1 MDAAGSKDRV
11 NLPSFP
17 DISIAAQRLVGIIR
31 HTPLLESPIVNKK
44 LEARIFFKLESK
56 QRTGSFKI
64 RGAYNRISQIPLETR
79 SRNIVAFS
87 SGNHAQA
94 VAYGSKI
101 YNISSTI
108 VMPTYSTKSKIEATK
123 GYGAKVIITDEE
135 LITVVKEIQKETNAT
150 LIHPFDDDHIIAG
163 QGTLG
168 LEITEDMPDIDHIFT
183 AIGGGGLI
191 SGICI
196 AMKAHNPKI
205 KIIGIEPEGADGMR
219 QSLEKRKPV
228 TLDSINT
235 IADGLSAPFIGEK
248 NFEIVQ
254 KHIDQLITVS
264 DKEIIETMW
273 LIFERTKLFVEPSA
287 AAGLAPI
294 LFDKYKLPI
303 NSKAMFILCGG
314 NIDKEKLIQISN

>member
-1 MDAAGSKDRV
+1 
-11 NLPSFP
+11 
-17 DISIAAQRLVGIIR
+17 
-31 HTPLLESPIVNKK
+31 
-44 LEARIFFKLESK
+44 
-56 QRTGSFKI
+56 
-64 RGAYNRISQIPLETR
+64 
-79 SRNIVAFS
+79 
-87 SGNHAQA
+87 
-94 VAYGSKI
+94 
-101 YNISSTI
+101 
-108 VMPTYSTKSKIEATK
+108 
-123 GYGAKVIITDEE
+123 
-135 LITVVKEIQKETNAT
+135 
-150 LIHPFDDDHIIAG
+150 
-163 QGTLG
+163 
-168 LEITEDMPDIDHIFT
+168 
-183 AIGGGGLI
+183 
-191 SGICI
+191 
-196 AMKAHNPKI
+196 MKAHNPKI

-219 QSLEKRKPV
+219 QSLKKRKPV

-294 LFDKYKLPI
+294 LFDKYKLPN

>member
-1 MDAAGSKDRV
+1 MINIA
-11 NLPSFP
+11 
-17 DISIAAQRLVGIIR
+17 DIRKAYSNISSNIHR
-31 HTPLLESPIVNKK
+31 TPISTSTYLSQKFNSNF
-44 LEARIFFKLESK
+44 FFKQELFQK
-56 QRTGSFKI
+56 TGSFKI
-64 RGAYNRISQIPLETR
+64 RGVLNKLSSLTSDQLQNGVISL
-79 SRNIVAFS
+79 S

-123 GYGAKVIITDEE
+123 GYGAKVIITDED
-135 LITVVKEIQKETNAT
+135 LISVVNEIQKETNAT
-150 LIHPFDDDHIIAG
+150 LIHPFDDDYIIAG

-205 KIIGIEPEGADGMR
+205 KIIGVEPEGADGMR
-219 QSLEKRKPV
+219 QSLEKKKPV

-235 IADGLSAPFIGEK
+235 IADGLSAPFIGK
-248 NFEIVQ
+248 RNFEIVQ

-264 DKEIIETMW
+264 DKEIIESMW

>member
-1 MDAAGSKDRV
+1 MINITDIQKAYS
-11 NLPSFP
+11 N
-17 DISIAAQRLVGIIR
+17 ISINIHR
-31 HTPLLESPIVNKK
+31 TPISSSTYLSQKFNSK
-44 LEARIFFKLESK
+44 IFFKQELFQK
-56 QRTGSFKI
+56 TGSFKI
-64 RGAYNRISQIPLETR
+64 RGVLNKLSSLTPDQLKNGVISL
-79 SRNIVAFS
+79 S

-108 VMPTYSTKSKIEATK
+108 VMPAYSTKSKIAATK
-123 GYGAKVIITDEE
+123 GYGAKVIITDED
-135 LITVVKEIQKETNAT
+135 LISVVSEIQKKTNAT
-150 LIHPFDDDHIIAG
+150 LIHPFDDDYIIAG

-168 LEITEDMPDIDHIFT
+168 MEITEDLPDIDHIFT

-196 AMKAHNPKI
+196 AIKSHNPKI
-205 KIIGIEPEGADGMR
+205 KIIGVEPEGADGMR
-219 QSLEKRKPV
+219 QSLEKGKAI
-228 TLDSINT
+228 TLKSINT
-235 IADGLSAPFIGEK
+235 IADGLSAPFIGKK

-254 KHIDQLITVS
+254 KYIDQLITVS

-294 LFDKYKLPI
+294 LFNKYILPT

-314 NIDKEKLIQISN
+314 NIDKKKLIQIST

>member
-1 MDAAGSKDRV
+1 MINIA
-11 NLPSFP
+11 
-17 DISIAAQRLVGIIR
+17 DIRKAYSNISSNIHR
-31 HTPLLESPIVNKK
+31 TPISTSTYLSQKFNSNF
-44 LEARIFFKLESK
+44 FFKQELFQK
-56 QRTGSFKI
+56 TGSFKI
-64 RGAYNRISQIPLETR
+64 RGVLNKLSSLTSDQLQNGVISL
-79 SRNIVAFS
+79 S

-108 VMPTYSTKSKIEATK
+108 VMPAYSTKSKIEATK
-123 GYGAKVIITDEE
+123 GYGAKVIITDED
-135 LITVVKEIQKETNAT
+135 LISVVNEIQKETNAT
-150 LIHPFDDDHIIAG
+150 LIHPFDDDYIIAG

-219 QSLEKRKPV
+219 QSLEKKKPV

-235 IADGLSAPFIGEK
+235 IADGLSAPFIGK
-248 NFEIVQ
+248 RNFEIVQ

-264 DKEIIETMW
+264 DKEIIESMW

-314 NIDKEKLIQISN
+314 NIDKKKLIQISN

>member
-1 MDAAGSKDRV
+1 MINIV
-11 NLPSFP
+11 
-17 DISIAAQRLVGIIR
+17 DIQKAYSNISSNIHR
-31 HTPLLESPIVNKK
+31 TPISTSTYLSQKYNSNF
-44 LEARIFFKLESK
+44 FFKQELFQK
-56 QRTGSFKI
+56 TGSFKI
-64 RGAYNRISQIPLETR
+64 RGVLNKLSSLTSDQLKNGVISL
-79 SRNIVAFS
+79 S

-123 GYGAKVIITDEE
+123 GYGAKVIITDED
-135 LITVVKEIQKETNAT
+135 LISVVNEIQKETNAT

-235 IADGLSAPFIGEK
+235 IADGLSAPFIGKK

-294 LFDKYKLPI
+294 IFDKYKLPI

>member
-1 MDAAGSKDRV
+1 MINIADIHKAYS
-11 NLPSFP
+11 N
-17 DISIAAQRLVGIIR
+17 ISINIHR
-31 HTPLLESPIVNKK
+31 TPISTSTYLSQKFNSNF
-44 LEARIFFKLESK
+44 FFKQELFQK
-56 QRTGSFKI
+56 TGSFKI
-64 RGAYNRISQIPLETR
+64 RGVLNKLSSLTSDQLQNGVISL
-79 SRNIVAFS
+79 S

-108 VMPTYSTKSKIEATK
+108 VMPAYSTKSKIEATK
-123 GYGAKVIITDEE
+123 GYGAKVIITDED
-135 LITVVKEIQKETNAT
+135 LISVVNEIQKGTNAT
-150 LIHPFDDDHIIAG
+150 LIHPFDDDYIIAG

-219 QSLEKRKPV
+219 QSLEKKKPV

-235 IADGLSAPFIGEK
+235 IADGLSAPFIGK
-248 NFEIVQ
+248 RNFEIVQ

-264 DKEIIETMW
+264 DKEIIESMW

>member
-1 MDAAGSKDRV
+1 MINIV
-11 NLPSFP
+11 
-17 DISIAAQRLVGIIR
+17 DIQEAYSNISSNIHR
-31 HTPLLESPIVNKK
+31 TPISTSTYLSQKFNSNF
-44 LEARIFFKLESK
+44 FFKQELFQK
-56 QRTGSFKI
+56 TGSFKI
-64 RGAYNRISQIPLETR
+64 RGVLNKLSSLTPEQLKNGVISL
-79 SRNIVAFS
+79 S

-108 VMPTYSTKSKIEATK
+108 VMPSYSTKSKIQATK
-123 GYGAKVIITDEE
+123 GYGATVIVTDED
-135 LITVVKEIQKETNAT
+135 LISVVNEIQKKTNAT
-150 LIHPFDDDHIIAG
+150 LIHPFDDDYIIAG

-168 LEITEDMPDIDHIFT
+168 MEITEDMPDIDHIFT

-219 QSLEKRKPV
+219 QSLEKKTPV

-235 IADGLSAPFIGEK
+235 IADGLSAPFIGK
-248 NFEIVQ
+248 RNFEIVQ

-264 DKEIIETMW
+264 DKEIIESMW

>member
-1 MDAAGSKDRV
+1 MINITDIQKAYS
-11 NLPSFP
+11 N
-17 DISIAAQRLVGIIR
+17 ISINIHR
-31 HTPLLESPIVNKK
+31 TPISTSTYLSQKFNSK
-44 LEARIFFKLESK
+44 IFFKQELFQK
-56 QRTGSFKI
+56 TGSFKI
-64 RGAYNRISQIPLETR
+64 RGVLNKLSSLNSDQLKNGVISL
-79 SRNIVAFS
+79 S

-123 GYGAKVIITDEE
+123 GYGAKVIITDED
-135 LITVVKEIQKETNAT
+135 LISVVNEIQKETNAT

-235 IADGLSAPFIGEK
+235 IADGLSAPFIGKK

-294 LFDKYKLPI
+294 IFDKYKLPI

>member
-1 MDAAGSKDRV
+1 MINIADIHKAYS
-11 NLPSFP
+11 N
-17 DISIAAQRLVGIIR
+17 ISINIHR
-31 HTPLLESPIVNKK
+31 TPISTSTYLSQKFNSK
-44 LEARIFFKLESK
+44 IFFKQELFQK
-56 QRTGSFKI
+56 TGSFKI
-64 RGAYNRISQIPLETR
+64 RGVLNKLSSLSSDQLKKGIISL
-79 SRNIVAFS
+79 S

-123 GYGAKVIITDEE
+123 GYGAKVIITDED
-135 LITVVKEIQKETNAT
+135 LITVVNEIQKETNAT

-235 IADGLSAPFIGEK
+235 IADGLSAPFIGKK

-294 LFDKYKLPI
+294 IFDKYKLPI

>member
-1 MDAAGSKDRV
+1 MINITDIQKAYS
-11 NLPSFP
+11 N
-17 DISIAAQRLVGIIR
+17 ISINIHR
-31 HTPLLESPIVNKK
+31 TPISSSTYLSQKFNSK
-44 LEARIFFKLESK
+44 IFFKQELFQK
-56 QRTGSFKI
+56 TGSFKI
-64 RGAYNRISQIPLETR
+64 RGVLNKLSSLTPDQLKNGVISL
-79 SRNIVAFS
+79 S

-108 VMPTYSTKSKIEATK
+108 VMPAYSTKSKIAATK
-123 GYGAKVIITDEE
+123 GYGAKVIITDED
-135 LITVVKEIQKETNAT
+135 LISVVSEIQKKTNAT
-150 LIHPFDDDHIIAG
+150 LIHPFDDDYIIAG

-168 LEITEDMPDIDHIFT
+168 MEITEDLPDIDHIFT

-196 AMKAHNPKI
+196 AMKSHNPKI
-205 KIIGIEPEGADGMR
+205 KIIGVEPEGADGMR
-219 QSLEKRKPV
+219 QSLEKGKAI
-228 TLDSINT
+228 TLKSINT
-235 IADGLSAPFIGEK
+235 IADGLSAPFIGKK

-294 LFDKYKLPI
+294 LFNKYILPT

-314 NIDKEKLIQISN
+314 NIDKEKLIQIST

>member
-1 MDAAGSKDRV
+1 MINITDIQKAYS
-11 NLPSFP
+11 N
-17 DISIAAQRLVGIIR
+17 ISINIHR
-31 HTPLLESPIVNKK
+31 TPISTSTYLSQKFNSK
-44 LEARIFFKLESK
+44 IFFKQELFQK
-56 QRTGSFKI
+56 TGSFKI
-64 RGAYNRISQIPLETR
+64 RGVLNKLSSLSSDQLKNGVISL
-79 SRNIVAFS
+79 S

-168 LEITEDMPDIDHIFT
+168 LEITEDMPEIDHIFT

-219 QSLEKRKPV
+219 QSLKKRKPV

-294 LFDKYKLPI
+294 LFDKYKLPN

>member
-1 MDAAGSKDRV
+1 MINIA
-11 NLPSFP
+11 
-17 DISIAAQRLVGIIR
+17 DIKKAYSNISSNIHR
-31 HTPLLESPIVNKK
+31 TPISTSTYLSQKFNSNF
-44 LEARIFFKLESK
+44 FFKQELFQK
-56 QRTGSFKI
+56 TGSFKI
-64 RGAYNRISQIPLETR
+64 RGVLNKLSSLTSDQLQNGVISL
-79 SRNIVAFS
+79 S

-123 GYGAKVIITDEE
+123 GYGAKVIITDED
-135 LITVVKEIQKETNAT
+135 LISVVNEIQKKTNAT
-150 LIHPFDDDHIIAG
+150 LIHPFDDDYIIAG

-219 QSLEKRKPV
+219 QSLEKKKPV

-235 IADGLSAPFIGEK
+235 IADGLSAPFIGK
-248 NFEIVQ
+248 RNFEIVQ

-264 DKEIIETMW
+264 DKEIIESMW

>member
-1 MDAAGSKDRV
+1 MINITDIQKAYS
-11 NLPSFP
+11 N
-17 DISIAAQRLVGIIR
+17 ISINIHR
-31 HTPLLESPIVNKK
+31 TPISTSTYLSQKFNSK
-44 LEARIFFKLESK
+44 IFFKQELFQK
-56 QRTGSFKI
+56 TGSFKI
-64 RGAYNRISQIPLETR
+64 RGVLNKLSSLTSDQLKNGVISL
-79 SRNIVAFS
+79 S

-123 GYGAKVIITDEE
+123 GYGAKVIITDED
-135 LITVVKEIQKETNAT
+135 LISVVNEIQKETNAT

-191 SGICI
+191 SGISI

-294 LFDKYKLPI
+294 IFDKYKLPI

>member
-1 MDAAGSKDRV
+1 MINIADIHKAYS
-11 NLPSFP
+11 N
-17 DISIAAQRLVGIIR
+17 ISINIHR
-31 HTPLLESPIVNKK
+31 TPISTSTYLSQKFNSK
-44 LEARIFFKLESK
+44 IFFKQELFQK
-56 QRTGSFKI
+56 TGSFKI
-64 RGAYNRISQIPLETR
+64 RGVLNKLSSLSSDQLKKGIISL
-79 SRNIVAFS
+79 S

-123 GYGAKVIITDEE
+123 GYGAKVIITDED
-135 LITVVKEIQKETNAT
+135 LITVVNEIQKETNAT

>member
-1 MDAAGSKDRV
+1 MINIVDIQKAYSNISSNIHRTPISTSTYLSQKFNSK
-11 NLPSFP
+11 
-17 DISIAAQRLVGIIR
+17 
-31 HTPLLESPIVNKK
+31 
-44 LEARIFFKLESK
+44 IFFKQELFQK
-56 QRTGSFKI
+56 TGSFKI
-64 RGAYNRISQIPLETR
+64 RGVLNKLSSLTSDQLKNGVISL
-79 SRNIVAFS
+79 S

-123 GYGAKVIITDEE
+123 GYGAKVIITDED
-135 LITVVKEIQKETNAT
+135 LITVVNEIQKETNAT

-191 SGICI
+191 SGISI

-235 IADGLSAPFIGEK
+235 IADGLSAPFIGKK

-294 LFDKYKLPI
+294 IFDKYKLPI

>member
-1 MDAAGSKDRV
+1 MINIA
-11 NLPSFP
+11 
-17 DISIAAQRLVGIIR
+17 DIKKAYSNISSNIHR
-31 HTPLLESPIVNKK
+31 TPISTSTYLSQKFNSNF
-44 LEARIFFKLESK
+44 FFKQELFQK
-56 QRTGSFKI
+56 TGSFKI
-64 RGAYNRISQIPLETR
+64 RGVLNKLSSLTSDQLQNGVISL
-79 SRNIVAFS
+79 S

-123 GYGAKVIITDEE
+123 GYGAKVIITDED
-135 LITVVKEIQKETNAT
+135 LISVVNEIQKETNAT
-150 LIHPFDDDHIIAG
+150 LIHPFDDDYIIAG

-219 QSLEKRKPV
+219 QSLEKKKPV

-235 IADGLSAPFIGEK
+235 IADGLSAPFIGK
-248 NFEIVQ
+248 RNFEIVQ

-264 DKEIIETMW
+264 DKEIIESMW

>member
-1 MDAAGSKDRV
+1 MINITDIQKAYS
-11 NLPSFP
+11 N
-17 DISIAAQRLVGIIR
+17 ISINIHR
-31 HTPLLESPIVNKK
+31 TPISSSTYLSQKFNSK
-44 LEARIFFKLESK
+44 IFFKQELFQK
-56 QRTGSFKI
+56 TGSFKI
-64 RGAYNRISQIPLETR
+64 RGVLNKLSSLTPDQLKNGVISL
-79 SRNIVAFS
+79 S

-108 VMPTYSTKSKIEATK
+108 VMPTYSTKSKIAATK
-123 GYGAKVIITDEE
+123 GYGAKVIITDED
-135 LITVVKEIQKETNAT
+135 LISVVSEIQKKTNAT
-150 LIHPFDDDHIIAG
+150 LIHPFDDDYIIAG

-168 LEITEDMPDIDHIFT
+168 MEITEDLPDIDHIFT

-196 AMKAHNPKI
+196 AIKSHNPKI

-219 QSLEKRKPV
+219 QSLEKGKAI
-228 TLDSINT
+228 TLKSINT
-235 IADGLSAPFIGEK
+235 IADGLSAPFIGKK

-294 LFDKYKLPI
+294 LFNKYILPT

-314 NIDKEKLIQISN
+314 NIDKEKLIQIST

>member
-1 MDAAGSKDRV
+1 MINIADIHKAYS
-11 NLPSFP
+11 N
-17 DISIAAQRLVGIIR
+17 ISINIHR
-31 HTPLLESPIVNKK
+31 TPISTSTYLSQKFNSK
-44 LEARIFFKLESK
+44 IFFKQELFQK
-56 QRTGSFKI
+56 TGSFKI
-64 RGAYNRISQIPLETR
+64 RGVLNKLSSLSSDQLKKGIISL
-79 SRNIVAFS
+79 S

-123 GYGAKVIITDEE
+123 GYGAKVIITDED
-135 LITVVKEIQKETNAT
+135 LITVVNEIQKETNAT

-219 QSLEKRKPV
+219 QSLEKKKPV

-235 IADGLSAPFIGEK
+235 IADGLSAPFIGK
-248 NFEIVQ
+248 RNFEIVQ

-264 DKEIIETMW
+264 DKEIIESMW

>member
-1 MDAAGSKDRV
+1 MINIA
-11 NLPSFP
+11 
-17 DISIAAQRLVGIIR
+17 DIKKAYSNISSNIHR
-31 HTPLLESPIVNKK
+31 TPISTSTYLSQKFNSNF
-44 LEARIFFKLESK
+44 FFKQELFQK
-56 QRTGSFKI
+56 TGSFKI
-64 RGAYNRISQIPLETR
+64 RGVLNKLSSLTPEQLKNGVISL
-79 SRNIVAFS
+79 S

-108 VMPTYSTKSKIEATK
+108 VMPSYSTKSKIQATK
-123 GYGAKVIITDEE
+123 GYGATVIVTDED
-135 LITVVKEIQKETNAT
+135 LISVVNEIQKKTNAT
-150 LIHPFDDDHIIAG
+150 LIHPFDDDYIIAG

-168 LEITEDMPDIDHIFT
+168 MEITEDMPDIDHIFT

-219 QSLEKRKPV
+219 QSLDKKTPV

-235 IADGLSAPFIGEK
+235 IADGLSAPFIGK
-248 NFEIVQ
+248 RNFEIVQ

-264 DKEIIETMW
+264 DKEIIESMW

>member
-1 MDAAGSKDRV
+1 MINIADIHKAYS
-11 NLPSFP
+11 N
-17 DISIAAQRLVGIIR
+17 ISINIHR
-31 HTPLLESPIVNKK
+31 TPISTSTYLSQKFNSK
-44 LEARIFFKLESK
+44 IFFKQELFQK
-56 QRTGSFKI
+56 TGSFKI
-64 RGAYNRISQIPLETR
+64 RGVLNKLSSLTSDQLKNGVISL
-79 SRNIVAFS
+79 S

-123 GYGAKVIITDEE
+123 GYGAKVIITDED
-135 LITVVKEIQKETNAT
+135 LISVVNEIQKETNAT

-235 IADGLSAPFIGEK
+235 IADGLSAPFIGKK

>member
-1 MDAAGSKDRV
+1 MINIA
-11 NLPSFP
+11 
-17 DISIAAQRLVGIIR
+17 DIKKAYSNISSNIHR
-31 HTPLLESPIVNKK
+31 TPISTSTYLSQKFHSNF
-44 LEARIFFKLESK
+44 FFKQELFQK
-56 QRTGSFKI
+56 TGSFKI
-64 RGAYNRISQIPLETR
+64 RGVLNKLSSLTSDQLQNGVISL
-79 SRNIVAFS
+79 S

-108 VMPTYSTKSKIEATK
+108 VMPAYSTKSKIEATK
-123 GYGAKVIITDEE
+123 GYGAKVIITDED
-135 LITVVKEIQKETNAT
+135 LISVVNEIQKGTNAT
-150 LIHPFDDDHIIAG
+150 LIHPFDDDYIIAG

-219 QSLEKRKPV
+219 QSLEKKKPV

-235 IADGLSAPFIGEK
+235 IADGLSAPFIGK
-248 NFEIVQ
+248 RNFEIVQ

-264 DKEIIETMW
+264 DKEIIESMW

>member
-1 MDAAGSKDRV
+1 MINIA
-11 NLPSFP
+11 
-17 DISIAAQRLVGIIR
+17 DIKKAYSNISSNIHR
-31 HTPLLESPIVNKK
+31 TPISTSTYLSQKFNSNF
-44 LEARIFFKLESK
+44 FFKQELFQK
-56 QRTGSFKI
+56 TGSFKI
-64 RGAYNRISQIPLETR
+64 RGVLNKLSSLTTDQLKNGVV
-79 SRNIVAFS
+79 SLS

-123 GYGAKVIITDEE
+123 GYGAKVIITDED
-135 LITVVKEIQKETNAT
+135 LISVVNEIQKETNAT
-150 LIHPFDDDHIIAG
+150 LIHPFDDDYIIAG

-219 QSLEKRKPV
+219 QSLEKKKPV

-235 IADGLSAPFIGEK
+235 IADGLSAPFIGK
-248 NFEIVQ
+248 RNFEIVQ
-254 KHIDQLITVS
+254 KHIDELITVS
-264 DKEIIETMW
+264 DKEIIESMW

>member
-1 MDAAGSKDRV
+1 MINIA
-11 NLPSFP
+11 
-17 DISIAAQRLVGIIR
+17 DIRKAYSNISSNIHR
-31 HTPLLESPIVNKK
+31 TPISTSTYLSQKFNSNF
-44 LEARIFFKLESK
+44 FFKQELFQK
-56 QRTGSFKI
+56 TGSFKI
-64 RGAYNRISQIPLETR
+64 RGVLNKLSSLTSEQLQNGGISL
-79 SRNIVAFS
+79 S

-123 GYGAKVIITDEE
+123 GYGAKVIITDED
-135 LITVVKEIQKETNAT
+135 LISVVNEIQKETNAT
-150 LIHPFDDDHIIAG
+150 LIHPFDDDYIIAG

-191 SGICI
+191 SGISI

-219 QSLEKRKPV
+219 QSLEKKKPV

-235 IADGLSAPFIGEK
+235 IADGLSAPFIGK
-248 NFEIVQ
+248 RNFEIVQ

-264 DKEIIETMW
+264 DKEIIESMW

>member
-1 MDAAGSKDRV
+1 MINIADIHKAYS
-11 NLPSFP
+11 N
-17 DISIAAQRLVGIIR
+17 ISINIHR
-31 HTPLLESPIVNKK
+31 TPISTSTYLSQKFNSK
-44 LEARIFFKLESK
+44 IFFKQELFQK
-56 QRTGSFKI
+56 TGSFKI
-64 RGAYNRISQIPLETR
+64 RGVLNKLSSLTTDQLKNGVV
-79 SRNIVAFS
+79 SLS

-123 GYGAKVIITDEE
+123 GYGAKVIITDED
-135 LITVVKEIQKETNAT
+135 LISVVNEIQKETNAT
-150 LIHPFDDDHIIAG
+150 LIHPFDDDYIIAG

-205 KIIGIEPEGADGMR
+205 KIIGVEPEGADGMR
-219 QSLEKRKPV
+219 QSLEKKKPV

-235 IADGLSAPFIGEK
+235 IADGLSAPFIGK
-248 NFEIVQ
+248 RNFEIVQ

-264 DKEIIETMW
+264 DKEIIESMW

>member
-1 MDAAGSKDRV
+1 MINIV
-11 NLPSFP
+11 
-17 DISIAAQRLVGIIR
+17 DIQKAYSNISSNIHR
-31 HTPLLESPIVNKK
+31 TPISTSTYFSQKFNSNF
-44 LEARIFFKLESK
+44 FFKQELFQK
-56 QRTGSFKI
+56 TGSFKI
-64 RGAYNRISQIPLETR
+64 RGVLNKLSSLTSDQLKNGVISL
-79 SRNIVAFS
+79 S

-123 GYGAKVIITDEE
+123 GYGAKVIITDED
-135 LITVVKEIQKETNAT
+135 LISVVNEIQKETNAT

-191 SGICI
+191 SGISI

-294 LFDKYKLPI
+294 IFDKYKLPI

>member
-1 MDAAGSKDRV
+1 MINIA
-11 NLPSFP
+11 
-17 DISIAAQRLVGIIR
+17 DIKKAYSNISSNIHR
-31 HTPLLESPIVNKK
+31 TPISTSTYLSQKFHSNF
-44 LEARIFFKLESK
+44 FFKQELFQK
-56 QRTGSFKI
+56 TGSFKI
-64 RGAYNRISQIPLETR
+64 RGVLNKLSSLTSDQLQNGVISL
-79 SRNIVAFS
+79 S

-108 VMPTYSTKSKIEATK
+108 VMPAYSTKSKIEATK
-123 GYGAKVIITDEE
+123 GYGAKVIITDED
-135 LITVVKEIQKETNAT
+135 LISVVNEIQKETNST
-150 LIHPFDDDHIIAG
+150 LIHPFEDDYIIAG

-219 QSLEKRKPV
+219 QSLEKKKPV

-235 IADGLSAPFIGEK
+235 IADGLSAPFIGK
-248 NFEIVQ
+248 RNFEIVQ

-264 DKEIIETMW
+264 DKEIIESMW

>member
-1 MDAAGSKDRV
+1 MINIADIHKAYS
-11 NLPSFP
+11 N
-17 DISIAAQRLVGIIR
+17 ISINIHR
-31 HTPLLESPIVNKK
+31 TPISTSTYLSQKFNSK
-44 LEARIFFKLESK
+44 IFFKQELFQK
-56 QRTGSFKI
+56 TGSFKI
-64 RGAYNRISQIPLETR
+64 RGVLNKLSSLSSDQLKKGIISL
-79 SRNIVAFS
+79 S

-123 GYGAKVIITDEE
+123 GYGAKVIITDED
-135 LITVVKEIQKETNAT
+135 LISVVNEIQKETNAT

-235 IADGLSAPFIGEK
+235 IADGLSAPFIGKK

>member
-1 MDAAGSKDRV
+1 MINIA
-11 NLPSFP
+11 
-17 DISIAAQRLVGIIR
+17 DIQKANSNISSNIHR
-31 HTPLLESPIVNKK
+31 TPISTSTYLSQKFNSNF
-44 LEARIFFKLESK
+44 FFKQELFQK
-56 QRTGSFKI
+56 TGSFKI
-64 RGAYNRISQIPLETR
+64 RGVLNKLSSLTTDQLKNGVV
-79 SRNIVAFS
+79 SLS

-123 GYGAKVIITDEE
+123 GYGAKVIITDED
-135 LITVVKEIQKETNAT
+135 LISVVNEIQKETNAT
-150 LIHPFDDDHIIAG
+150 LIHPFDDDYIIAG

-219 QSLEKRKPV
+219 QSLEKKKPV

-235 IADGLSAPFIGEK
+235 IADGLSAPFIGK
-248 NFEIVQ
+248 RNFEIVQ

-264 DKEIIETMW
+264 DKEIIESMW

-314 NIDKEKLIQISN
+314 NIDKEKLIQIYN

>member
-1 MDAAGSKDRV
+1 MINIA
-11 NLPSFP
+11 
-17 DISIAAQRLVGIIR
+17 DIRKAYSNISSNIHR
-31 HTPLLESPIVNKK
+31 TPISTSTYLSQKFNSNF
-44 LEARIFFKLESK
+44 FFKQELFQK
-56 QRTGSFKI
+56 TGSFKI
-64 RGAYNRISQIPLETR
+64 RGVLNKLSSLTSDQLQNGVISL
-79 SRNIVAFS
+79 S

-101 YNISSTI
+101 YNTSSTI
-108 VMPTYSTKSKIEATK
+108 VMPAYSTKSKIEATK
-123 GYGAKVIITDEE
+123 GYGAKVIITDED
-135 LITVVKEIQKETNAT
+135 LISVVNEIQKKTNAT
-150 LIHPFDDDHIIAG
+150 LIHPFDDDYIIAG

-183 AIGGGGLI
+183 TIGGGGLI

-219 QSLEKRKPV
+219 QSLEKKKPV

-235 IADGLSAPFIGEK
+235 IADGLSAPFIGK
-248 NFEIVQ
+248 RNFEIVQ

-264 DKEIIETMW
+264 DKEIIESMW

>member
-1 MDAAGSKDRV
+1 MINIA
-11 NLPSFP
+11 
-17 DISIAAQRLVGIIR
+17 DIKKAYSNISSNIHR
-31 HTPLLESPIVNKK
+31 TPISTSTYLSQKFNSNF
-44 LEARIFFKLESK
+44 FFKQELFQK
-56 QRTGSFKI
+56 TGSFKI
-64 RGAYNRISQIPLETR
+64 RGVLNKLSSLTSDQLQNGVISL
-79 SRNIVAFS
+79 S

-108 VMPTYSTKSKIEATK
+108 VMPSYSTKSKIEATK
-123 GYGAKVIITDEE
+123 GYGAKVIITDKD
-135 LITVVKEIQKETNAT
+135 LISVVNEIQKETNAT
-150 LIHPFDDDHIIAG
+150 LIHPFDDDYIIAG

-205 KIIGIEPEGADGMR
+205 KIIGIEPKGADGMR
-219 QSLEKRKPV
+219 QSLEKKKPV

-235 IADGLSAPFIGEK
+235 IADGLSAPFIGK
-248 NFEIVQ
+248 RNFEIVQ

-264 DKEIIETMW
+264 DKEIIESMW

-294 LFDKYKLPI
+294 LSGKYKLPI

-314 NIDKEKLIQISN
+314 NIDKEKLVQISN

>member
-1 MDAAGSKDRV
+1 MINIA
-11 NLPSFP
+11 
-17 DISIAAQRLVGIIR
+17 DIRKAYSNISSNIHR
-31 HTPLLESPIVNKK
+31 TPISTSTYLSQKFNSNF
-44 LEARIFFKLESK
+44 FFKQELFQK
-56 QRTGSFKI
+56 TGSFKI
-64 RGAYNRISQIPLETR
+64 RGVLNKLSSLTSDQLQNGVISL
-79 SRNIVAFS
+79 S

-108 VMPTYSTKSKIEATK
+108 VMPAYSTKSKIEATK
-123 GYGAKVIITDEE
+123 GYGAKVIITDED
-135 LITVVKEIQKETNAT
+135 LISVVNKIQKKTNAT
-150 LIHPFDDDHIIAG
+150 LIHPFDDDYIIAG

-183 AIGGGGLI
+183 TIGGGGLI

-219 QSLEKRKPV
+219 QSLEKKKPV

-235 IADGLSAPFIGEK
+235 IADGLSAPFIGK
-248 NFEIVQ
+248 RNFEIVQ

-264 DKEIIETMW
+264 DKEIIESMW

>member
-1 MDAAGSKDRV
+1 MINIA
-11 NLPSFP
+11 
-17 DISIAAQRLVGIIR
+17 DIQKAYSNISSNIHR
-31 HTPLLESPIVNKK
+31 TPISTSTYLSQKFNSNF
-44 LEARIFFKLESK
+44 FFKQELFQK
-56 QRTGSFKI
+56 TGSFKI
-64 RGAYNRISQIPLETR
+64 RGVLNKLSSLTTDQLKNGVV
-79 SRNIVAFS
+79 SLS

-123 GYGAKVIITDEE
+123 GYGAKVIITDED
-135 LITVVKEIQKETNAT
+135 LISVVNEIQKETNAT
-150 LIHPFDDDHIIAG
+150 LIHPFDDDYIIAG

-205 KIIGIEPEGADGMR
+205 KIIGVEPEGADGMR
-219 QSLEKRKPV
+219 QSLEKKKPV

-235 IADGLSAPFIGEK
+235 IADGLSAPFIGK
-248 NFEIVQ
+248 RNFEIVQ

-264 DKEIIETMW
+264 DKEIIESMW

>member
-1 MDAAGSKDRV
+1 MINIA
-11 NLPSFP
+11 
-17 DISIAAQRLVGIIR
+17 DIKKAYSNISSNTHR
-31 HTPLLESPIVNKK
+31 TPISASTYLSQKFNSNF
-44 LEARIFFKLESK
+44 FFKQELFQK
-56 QRTGSFKI
+56 TGSFKI
-64 RGAYNRISQIPLETR
+64 RGVLNKLSSLTSDQLQNGVISL
-79 SRNIVAFS
+79 S

-108 VMPTYSTKSKIEATK
+108 VMPAYSTKSKIEATK
-123 GYGAKVIITDEE
+123 GYGAKVIITDED
-135 LITVVKEIQKETNAT
+135 LISVVNEIQKETNAT
-150 LIHPFDDDHIIAG
+150 LIHPFDDDYIIAG

-219 QSLEKRKPV
+219 QSLEKKKPV

-235 IADGLSAPFIGEK
+235 IADGLSAPFIGK
-248 NFEIVQ
+248 RNFEIVQ

-264 DKEIIETMW
+264 DKEIIESMW

>member
-1 MDAAGSKDRV
+1 MINIA
-11 NLPSFP
+11 
-17 DISIAAQRLVGIIR
+17 DIKKAYSNISSNIHR
-31 HTPLLESPIVNKK
+31 TPISTSTYLSQKFNSNF
-44 LEARIFFKLESK
+44 FFKQELFQK
-56 QRTGSFKI
+56 TGSFKI
-64 RGAYNRISQIPLETR
+64 RGVLNKLSSLTSDQLQNGVISL
-79 SRNIVAFS
+79 S

-123 GYGAKVIITDEE
+123 GYGAKVIITDED
-135 LITVVKEIQKETNAT
+135 LISVVNEIQKETNAT
-150 LIHPFDDDHIIAG
+150 LIHPFDDDYIIAG

-219 QSLEKRKPV
+219 QSLEKKKPV

-235 IADGLSAPFIGEK
+235 IADGLSAPFIGK
-248 NFEIVQ
+248 RNFEIVQ

-264 DKEIIETMW
+264 DKEIIESMW

-314 NIDKEKLIQISN
+314 NIDKKKLIQISN